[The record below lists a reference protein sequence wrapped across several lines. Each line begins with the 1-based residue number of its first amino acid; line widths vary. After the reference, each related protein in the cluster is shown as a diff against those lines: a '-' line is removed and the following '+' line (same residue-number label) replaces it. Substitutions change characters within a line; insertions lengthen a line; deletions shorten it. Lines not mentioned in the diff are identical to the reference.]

1 LSVGLP
7 FVLGLL
13 LQAAAPPEATPP
25 PAQDVAPEPAPP
37 EVVRQIVLEGST
49 AYSRDDTMRILR
61 QREGQPLRTTP
72 AALASRLESRYHID
86 GYLAATVSARM
97 EDGRLIL
104 TVDEGRIA
112 SVAVEGVAG
121 AAERRAVKAAHL
133 EVGQVLE
140 QAQVWDAL
148 ARIEEESHGALK
160 PEGDPPYTVER
171 GPEGAR
177 VVLRVRR
184 LPVRTRL
191 GPAGPRAGGR
201 YNRVDGLSAGLI
213 GELDLHDTSTY
224 DDLRLYGFGS
234 WGFSSHKLRYAL
246 GAARTLGPESIK
258 MLLGYEYHDLTDSDD
273 TWRKVGLEEGT
284 GGTINSQ
291 HTSDYFRRVG
301 HQVSAVS
308 EVERRF
314 QVGASFRFDH
324 YTSLPVVTDDR
335 LFGYKDPRPN
345 PVIEEGRLR
354 SLVLTAGWVSR
365 GALFPTR
372 AARKQSYVER
382 NLYQLGVTKPE
393 AVRLEATFE
402 VARPGWGGDYDFT
415 RLIGNL
421 RTHHELG
428 RRVLLD
434 SRLVAGRTGGEPPLF
449 KRFFLGGQG
458 TLRGYEAKQFDG
470 RDMALLTVETTL
482 LPNHRL
488 PALIPFYDGGRTW
501 GAGAHPAESWRNDL
515 GLGLRWPGRG
525 TSFFVR
531 VDGALPL
538 DPDPGQERK
547 LQFTFCIRIPF

>member
-1 LSVGLP
+1 MSVGLP
-7 FVLGLL
+7 FVLSLL
-13 LQAAAPPEATPP
+13 LQAALP
-25 PAQDVAPEPAPP
+25 PAVTPAPAEDVAPEAPA
-37 EVVRQIVLEGST
+37 EVVREIVLEGST
-49 AYSRDDTMRILR
+49 VYSRDDAMRILR
-61 QREGQPLRTTP
+61 QREGLPLRKPP

-86 GYLAATVSARM
+86 GYLAASVSARM

-112 SVAVEGVAG
+112 SVAVEGIAG

-160 PEGDPPYTVER
+160 PEGDPPYAVEQ

-177 VVLRVRR
+177 VRLRVRR
-184 LPVRTRL
+184 LPVGTRL

-201 YNRVDGLSAGLI
+201 YNRVDGFSAGLM
-213 GELDLHDTSTY
+213 GKLDLHDTSTY
-224 DDLRLYGFGS
+224 DDVRLYGLGA

-246 GAARTLGPESIK
+246 GVARPLGPESVK
-258 MLLGYEYHDLTDSDD
+258 VRLGYEYHDLTDSDD
-273 TWRKVGLEEGT
+273 TWHKVGLEEGT

-291 HTSDYFRRVG
+291 NTSDYFRRVG
-301 HQVSAVS
+301 HQVFAVR
-308 EVERRF
+308 EVRRRF
-314 QVGASFRFDH
+314 QIGASFRFDH

-335 LFGYKDPRPN
+335 LIGYKEPRPN
-345 PVIEEGRLR
+345 PAIEEGRLR
-354 SLVLTAGWVSR
+354 SLVLAAGWVSR
-365 GALFPTR
+365 GALFPTP
-372 AARKQSYVER
+372 AAREQAFVER

-393 AVRLEATFE
+393 AWRLEATFE
-402 VARPGWGGDYDFT
+402 VARPGWGSDYDFT

-434 SRLVAGRTGGEPPLF
+434 WRLIAGRTGGEPPLF
-449 KRFFLGGQG
+449 KRFFLGGMG
-458 TLRGYEAKQFDG
+458 TLRGYDPKQFDG
-470 RDMALLTVETTL
+470 KDMALLAVETTL
-482 LPNHRL
+482 LPGHRL

-501 GAGAHPAESWRNDL
+501 RAGAHPAGRWRNDL
-515 GLGLRWPGRG
+515 GLGLRWPARG

-531 VDGALPL
+531 VDGAVPL

-547 LQFTFCIRIPF
+547 LEFTFRIRIPF